1 MTIREAIEA
10 VDRLTPN
17 QYENIDKVR
26 WLSELDGVVYLEIE
40 KTHGS
45 GNPVC
50 EPWVRTRDPLDREW
64 CGCVPQEKPNE
75 QTFEGYPETVDLD
88 TKLRIPW
95 PYDEIYRWYLE
106 MKISDANGEMTRYN
120 NAMTK
125 YNAYYTAYQDFYNRT
140 NMPKMMAPFIH
151 L

>member
-40 KTHGS
+40 QAHLKGE
-45 GNPVC
+45 PAC
-50 EPWVRTRDPLDREW
+50 APWVRTRDPLDREW
-64 CGCVPQEKPNE
+64 FGCKAVSESDTE
-75 QTFEGYPETVDLD
+75 AFTGYSESVDLD
-88 TKLRIPW
+88 TRLRIPW

-125 YNAYYTAYQDFYNRT
+125 YNAYYTAYTDFYNRT
-140 NMPKMMAPFIH
+140 NMPKMMAPYIQ

>member
-26 WLSELDGVVYLEIE
+26 WLSELDGVIYLEIE

-64 CGCVPQEKPNE
+64 CGCVPQEKPSE

-106 MKISDANGEMTRYN
+106 MMEKWCGTTTQWPSTTPTTRRIRIF
-120 NAMTK
+120 T
-125 YNAYYTAYQDFYNRT
+125 TGRT
-140 NMPKMMAPFIH
+140 CRK
-151 L
+151 

>member
-1 MTIREAIEA
+1 MTIREAIET

-40 KTHGS
+40 QAHQKGE
-45 GNPVC
+45 PAC

-64 CGCVPQEKPNE
+64 CGCKAVSESDTE
-75 QTFEGYPETVDLD
+75 AFTGYPETVDLD
-88 TKLRIPW
+88 TRLRIPH

-106 MKISDANGEMTRYN
+106 MKIADANGEMIRYN

-125 YNAYYTAYQDFYNRT
+125 YNAYYTAYQGFYNRS
-140 NMPKMMAPFIH
+140 NMPRMLAQHFR

>member
-64 CGCVPQEKPNE
+64 CGCVPQEKPSE

-106 MKISDANGEMTRYN
+106 MKICDANGELTKYN
-120 NAMTK
+120 NAAAK
-125 YNAYYTAYQDFYNRT
+125 YNSYWQGFWNAYNQEH
-140 NMPKMMAPFIH
+140 MPRQAATYFK

>member
-40 KTHGS
+40 KTHAS

-50 EPWVRTRDPLDREW
+50 EPWVRTRDPFDREW
-64 CGCVPQEKPNE
+64 CGCTQPVQEE
-75 QTFEGYPETVDLD
+75 QTFAGYPEAVDLD
-88 TKLRIPW
+88 TVLRVPW

-106 MKISDANGEMTRYN
+106 MKIDDANGEMTKYN
-120 NAMTK
+120 NSAAK
-125 YNAYYTAYQDFYNRT
+125 YNMYYQAYQSAYNR
-140 NMPKMMAPFIH
+140 AH
-151 L
+151 LPRQDALCFRL

>member
-64 CGCVPQEKPNE
+64 CGCVPQEKPSE

-95 PYDEIYRWYLE
+95 PYDEIYR
-106 MKISDANGEMTRYN
+106 
-120 NAMTK
+120 
-125 YNAYYTAYQDFYNRT
+125 
-140 NMPKMMAPFIH
+140 
-151 L
+151 

>member
-1 MTIREAIEA
+1 M
-10 VDRLTPN
+10 
-17 QYENIDKVR
+17 
-26 WLSELDGVVYLEIE
+26 
-40 KTHGS
+40 
-45 GNPVC
+45 
-50 EPWVRTRDPLDREW
+50 RTRDPLDREW
-64 CGCVPQEKPNE
+64 CGCVPQEKPSE
-75 QTFEGYPETVDLD
+75 QTFEWYPETVDLD

-106 MKISDANGEMTRYN
+106 MKIADANGEMTRYN

-140 NMPKMMAPFIH
+140 NMPRMTAPFIH

>member
-50 EPWVRTRDPLDREW
+50 EPWVRTRDPFDREW
-64 CGCVPQEKPNE
+64 CGCTQPGQDE
-75 QTFEGYPETVDLD
+75 QTFAGYQETVDLD
-88 TKLRIPW
+88 TVLRVPW

-106 MKISDANGEMTRYN
+106 MKIADANGEMTRYN
-120 NAMTK
+120 NAMAK

-140 NMPKMMAPFIH
+140 NMPRMFAPYIR

>member
-40 KTHGS
+40 QAHQKGE
-45 GNPVC
+45 PVC
-50 EPWVRTRDPLDREW
+50 EPWVRTRDPLGREW
-64 CGCVPQEKPNE
+64 CGCQAVPTSDTEAF
-75 QTFEGYPETVDLD
+75 TGYPESVDLD

-125 YNAYYTAYQDFYNRT
+125 YNAYYTAYTDFYNRT
-140 NMPKMMAPFIH
+140 NMPKMMAPYIQ

>member
-40 KTHGS
+40 QAHQKGE
-45 GNPVC
+45 PVC
-50 EPWVRTRDPLDREW
+50 EPWVRTRDPFDREW
-64 CGCVPQEKPNE
+64 CGCTQPVQEE
-75 QTFEGYPETVDLD
+75 QTFAGYPEAVDLD
-88 TKLRIPW
+88 TVLRVPW

-106 MKISDANGEMTRYN
+106 MKIADANGEMTRYN

-140 NMPKMMAPFIH
+140 NMPKMTAQFIH

>member
-40 KTHGS
+40 KTHAS
-45 GNPVC
+45 RNPVC
-50 EPWVRTRDPLDREW
+50 EPWVRTRDPFDREW
-64 CGCVPQEKPNE
+64 CGCTQPVQEE
-75 QTFEGYPETVDLD
+75 QTFAGYPEAVDLD
-88 TKLRIPW
+88 TVLRVPW

-106 MKISDANGEMTRYN
+106 MKIADANGEMTRYN
-120 NAMTK
+120 NAMAK

-140 NMPKMMAPFIH
+140 NMPRMLAPYIQ

>member
-40 KTHGS
+40 QAHQKGE
-45 GNPVC
+45 PVC

-64 CGCVPQEKPNE
+64 CGCQAVPKSDTEAF
-75 QTFEGYPETVDLD
+75 TGYSESVDLD

-120 NAMTK
+120 NAMAK
-125 YNAYYTAYQDFYNRT
+125 YNAYYTAYTDFYNRT
-140 NMPKMMAPFIH
+140 NMPKMMAPYIQ

>member
-40 KTHGS
+40 QAHQKGE
-45 GNPVC
+45 PAC
-50 EPWVRTRDPLDREW
+50 APWVRTRDPLDREW
-64 CGCVPQEKPNE
+64 RGCQAVPKSDTEAF
-75 QTFEGYPETVDLD
+75 TGYPETVDLD

-125 YNAYYTAYQDFYNRT
+125 YNAYYTAYTDFYNRT
-140 NMPKMMAPFIH
+140 NMPKMMAPYIQ

>member
-40 KTHGS
+40 RTHAS

-50 EPWVRTRDPLDREW
+50 EPWVRTRDPFDREW
-64 CGCVPQEKPNE
+64 CGCTQPVQEE
-75 QTFEGYPETVDLD
+75 QTFVGYQEAVDLD
-88 TKLRIPW
+88 TPLRVPW

-106 MKISDANGEMTRYN
+106 MKIADANGEMTRYN
-120 NAMTK
+120 NAMAK
-125 YNAYYTAYQDFYNRT
+125 YNAYYTAYQAFYNRT
-140 NMPKMMAPFIH
+140 NMPQMLAPYIR

>member
-17 QYENIDKVR
+17 QDENIDKVR

-64 CGCVPQEKPNE
+64 CGCVPQEKPSE

-95 PYDEIYRWYLE
+95 PYDEIYRWYLS
-106 MKISDANGEMTRYN
+106 MKICDANGETKKYSN
-120 NAMTK
+120 EAAK
-125 YNAYYTAYQDFYNRT
+125 YNSYWQGYFNAYNQAH
-140 NMPKMMAPFIH
+140 MPKQYATHFR